1 MFLETWILL
10 DHWQCAQSKI
20 VICHSEK
27 NKILYK
33 TMTTQI
39 FTGETSNKGGDVVRS
54 KDKQRTDNFK

>member
-1 MFLETWILL
+1 MFLETWLLL
-10 DHWQCAQSKI
+10 DQLKCALSKR
-20 VICHSEK
+20 VIFHSGE

-33 TMTTQI
+33 KMTTQI